1 VPGSHL
7 LAKLASRQFDGY
19 TVVDGYDNGRAS
31 SQVLRDVYIETD
43 VGRILSKIGDL
54 GQLPGCWSTS
64 AQRKGAAGE
73 CIEEN
78 REYVA

>member
-1 VPGSHL
+1 MD
-7 LAKLASRQFDGY
+7 RY
-19 TVVDGYDNGRAS
+19 NNGRAS
-31 SQVLRDVYIETD
+31 SQILRDVYIETD

-64 AQRKGAAGE
+64 AQRKSAASE

-78 REYVA
+78 REYVS